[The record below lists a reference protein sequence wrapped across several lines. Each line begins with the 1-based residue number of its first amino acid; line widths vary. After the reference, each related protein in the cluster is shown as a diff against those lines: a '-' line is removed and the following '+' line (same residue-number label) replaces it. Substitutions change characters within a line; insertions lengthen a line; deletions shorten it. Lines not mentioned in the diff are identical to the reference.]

1 MSTTYKITPISMA
14 ARFIKRHYPNLRPQ
28 RHFHLSSQSK
38 MSAEDIVTAY
48 SVAVPHKQ
56 KQELPGLDKHMSP
69 GLEYSK
75 LEAWDDDGK
84 PSLYE
89 YRGSNKLKD
98 KSAIITGGDS
108 GIGRAVAIM
117 FALEGCAS
125 ITISHLP
132 QEREDAKEA
141 KLTIEKLGA
150 KVNLVSVDL
159 MQIEDCKTLVESHI
173 RAFGKLCKKFEDI
186 DLTNMESTFRSN
198 IFQMFAVTKF
208 ALPHLKRGSSIINTT
223 SVTAY
228 RGSAGLTDYSST
240 KGAIV
245 SFTRSLAA
253 QFAPR
258 GIRVNGVAPGPVIT
272 ALQAGSRDAE
282 EMEGLGVGLPLH
294 GRAGQP
300 AELGPAYVF
309 LASSDS
315 NIMTGQVLHL
325 NSGSYIGGS

>member
-1 MSTTYKITPISMA
+1 MNRNILA
-14 ARFIKRHYPNLRPQ
+14 
-28 RHFHLSSQSK
+28 
-38 MSAEDIVTAY
+38 
-48 SVAVPHKQ
+48 
-56 KQELPGLDKHMSP
+56 

-75 LEAWDDDGK
+75 LESWDDDGK

-89 YRGSNKLKD
+89 YRGSDKLKE
-98 KSAIITGGDS
+98 KSAIVTGGDS
-108 GIGRAVAIM
+108 GIGRAAAIM
-117 FALEGCAS
+117 FAREGCAS

-132 QEREDAKEA
+132 QEYEDAKEA
-141 KLTIEKLGA
+141 KLVIEKSGA

-159 MQIEDCKTLVESHI
+159 MQMEDCEALVENHM
-173 RAFGKLCKKFEDI
+173 RTFGKLNILVNNASKQIICKDFEKI
-186 DLTNMESTFRSN
+186 DLTSMESTFRSN
-198 IFQMFAVTKF
+198 IFPMFAITRF

-253 QFAPR
+253 QLAPR
-258 GIRVNGVAPGPVIT
+258 GIRVNGVAPGPVVT

-325 NSGSYIGGS
+325 NSGDHIGGS